1 MFDTLVFLF
10 NNMYKCNKAN
20 GKSPHLRAQKSPSTI
35 SVFNYFIVFLKVK
48 TDSRFHAFPV
58 ANKITKRNKIHTNG
72 LDHPPSKIHTNTTIK
87 YFQKTC
93 PNINKTVNL
102 KKGFKKRKIFFSPL
116 GLGRIGR
123 NRKFLKLIY

>member
-1 MFDTLVFLF
+1 MVSHHTSEL
-10 NNMYKCNKAN
+10 KKA
-20 GKSPHLRAQKSPSTI
+20 RAQYHI
-35 SVFNYFIVFLKVK
+35 FNYFIVFLKVK

-102 KKGFKKRKIFFSPL
+102 KKGFKKRKIFFFFSL
-116 GLGRIGR
+116 DWEESEEIE
-123 NRKFLKLIY
+123 NS